1 MSNCNP
7 CNKSILSQTPYKI
20 GETQCT
26 QPCPPEI
33 TCVDIIPSNCVFYSG
48 STLSCPSGSTSVNYG
63 VTITEALNTMY
74 QLICQNST
82 SNTVQ
87 ITAND
92 TCYGYLASKITSTSL
107 DITVSNQ
114 GACEKLNIEEKC
126 WGPSPWN
133 SVTFLNKWKNLSPYD
148 PSNNWENVTYSNV
161 KECSVK
167 LKGTAYL
174 QNPYYFIGPSAN
186 FHIFTLPIG
195 YRPLK
200 LRRFSVSVSR
210 FDNTDP
216 FYSLI
221 PFAVGDVWIKPN
233 GEVYIFTIPPEQF
246 DPTIGMTVSFDGIEF
261 ETN

>member
-1 MSNCNP
+1 MTNCNP

-48 STLSCPSGSTSVNYG
+48 PTLSCPSGSTSVNYG

-92 TCYGYLASKITSTSL
+92 TCYGFLASKITSTSL
-107 DITVSNQ
+107 DITIANP

-126 WGPSPWN
+126 WTWN
-133 SVTFLNKWKNLSPYD
+133 TVRKGSLGDGIFKLKWSSAPNYQI
-148 PSNNWENVTYSNV
+148 VQYSNV
-161 KECSVK
+161 KECVVK
-167 LKGTAYL
+167 LRGTAKVST
-174 QNPYYFIGPSAN
+174 YFSTQKT
-186 FHIFTLPIG
+186 IFTLPFGKRPASTRRYSVHVSDPSGITPLLPRNIG
-195 YRPLK
+195 FIYIYAI
-200 LRRFSVSVSR
+200 
-210 FDNTDP
+210 T
-216 FYSLI
+216 
-221 PFAVGDVWIKPN
+221 GDVVLELSQLLTVAIPV
-233 GEVYIFTIPPEQF
+233 EV
-246 DPTIGMTVSFDGIEF
+246 SLDGIEF
-261 ETN
+261 EIN